1 MIALFISPHSKKIG
15 ESYIFPRLLREA
27 KGNTSLKLMLYN
39 VAGEWDHLSESY
51 NVINNPLGFIVRLAP
66 NIERISPWLNY
77 RIWLTFIS
85 ISLIVSLPLI
95 IIRLSSSHQRL
106 VVISRMATSATGI
119 VALLFKNAKN
129 VKFVAS
135 MAGVP
140 LLNKFRAKFWPH
152 LYSNFALVVCPC
164 ATMVSYVAE
173 MTRLPDTKFAVIPNP
188 VLENNAHLAAKKA
201 IKTRQYEKDIN
212 HKWRLLTVGRLT
224 RQKGLDVLIKS
235 LSFIDNSID
244 LTIIGEGE
252 DENMLKALCKATG
265 NNDIVTFSGFVENPF
280 KLAKDYDI
288 FIMPSRWEGPGHTI
302 IEALSSGLPS
312 IVSNCPY
319 GPEET
324 VGFGKYGNVF
334 RVDDLRNLAE
344 VIDYTI
350 NTYSE
355 SKFSLQFGA
364 KTLQKFEPKS
374 VLMTWTKVLLDV

>member
-15 ESYIFPRLLREA
+15 ESYIFPRLLKEA
-27 KGNTSLKLMLYN
+27 KGNTSLKLTLYN
-39 VAGEWDHLSESY
+39 VAGEWDHLRESY
-51 NVINNPLGFIVRLAP
+51 AVIDNPLGFIVRLAP

-77 RIWLTFIS
+77 RIWLTFVS

-95 IIRLSSSHQRL
+95 LLRLSRSHQR
-106 VVISRMATSATGI
+106 VIVISRMATSATGI
-119 VALLFKNAKN
+119 VALLFKNAKKI
-129 VKFVAS
+129 KFVAS

-140 LLNKFRAKFWPH
+140 LLNNFRAKFWPH
-152 LYSNFALVVCPC
+152 LYSNFDLVVCPC

-173 MTRLPDTKFAVIPNP
+173 MTRLPNSKFAVIPNP
-188 VLENNAHLAAKKA
+188 VLENDTHLAAEKA
-201 IKTRQYEKDIN
+201 IKTRRYEKDIN
-212 HKWRLLTVGRLT
+212 HKWRLLSVGRLT

-235 LSFIDNSID
+235 LSFVDNSIE

-252 DENMLKALCKATG
+252 DENILKELCKDTETD
-265 NNDIVTFSGFVENPF
+265 DIVTFSGYVENPF
-280 KLAKDYDI
+280 KLAKDFDI

-334 RVDDLRNLAE
+334 RVDDFRNLAE

-350 NTYSE
+350 KTYPE
-355 SKFSLQFGA
+355 SQLSLELGA
-364 KTLQKFEPKS
+364 KTLQRFEPKS
-374 VLMTWTKVLLDV
+374 VLMIWAKVLLDV